1 MSKAATPQRSENRS
15 LNHRRQCSR
24 RLALQALYQNQLNDD
39 DLMSLCRQFEDDDF
53 WPKCDEHYFR
63 EMVLGVTKFSDYLDM
78 LIENASDYPID
89 SIDPVELAALR
100 IAVFELTHSLDVP
113 NKVLVAEAVQLCK
126 KFGSSE
132 GYKLVNAVLDKLI
145 KTINRLAA
153 AELALE
159 YKHKPEATD
168 SDDSTEIIETSET
181 TEDDTSEESS

>member
-1 MSKAATPQRSENRS
+1 MRQAATPQRSENRS

-24 RLALQALYQNQLNDD
+24 RLALQALYQNQLNND
-39 DLMSLCRQFEDDDF
+39 DLSSLCHQFEDDDF
-53 WPKCDEHYFR
+53 WPKCDEDYFR

-145 KTINRLAA
+145 KTINRLTA
-153 AELALE
+153 AELA
-159 YKHKPEATD
+159 
-168 SDDSTEIIETSET
+168 IEHEQKAVELAAQQLAESSET
-181 TEDDTSEESS
+181 PADDKAEDTFK

>member
-15 LNHRRQCSR
+15 SNHRRQCSR
-24 RLALQALYQNQLNDD
+24 RLALQALYQNQFNDD
-39 DLMSLCRQFEDDDF
+39 DLKSLCRQFEDDDF
-53 WPKCDEHYFR
+53 WPKCDEDYFR

-145 KTINRLAA
+145 KTINRLTA

-159 YKHKPEATD
+159 YKQKSETV
-168 SDDSTEIIETSET
+168 ETS
-181 TEDDTSEESS
+181 EDDTSQESS

>member
-1 MSKAATPQRSENRS
+1 LSKAATPQRSENRS

-159 YKHKPEATD
+159 YKHKLEATD

>member
-1 MSKAATPQRSENRS
+1 
-15 LNHRRQCSR
+15 
-24 RLALQALYQNQLNDD
+24 
-39 DLMSLCRQFEDDDF
+39 
-53 WPKCDEHYFR
+53 
-63 EMVLGVTKFSDYLDM
+63 M

-159 YKHKPEATD
+159 YKHKLEATD